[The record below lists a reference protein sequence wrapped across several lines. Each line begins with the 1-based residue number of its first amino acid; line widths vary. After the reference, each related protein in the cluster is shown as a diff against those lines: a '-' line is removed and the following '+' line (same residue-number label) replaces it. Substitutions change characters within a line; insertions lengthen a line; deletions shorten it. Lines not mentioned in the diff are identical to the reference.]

1 MAAPGPREFQET
13 PRTCAWIQIHLALV
27 ALLLVGCDSTPPV
40 PAEKSVAETAP
51 RFRNATLP
59 LEPPQHSTEVRPDD
73 WFEEQTLPVE
83 YHDGR
88 EAALYTLVETVGGGA
103 ALFDYDRDGL
113 IEVFVCGGGTFSATA
128 PHVHGRSASLVRY
141 SDRHDVALAAR
152 LTDSRLYSHG
162 CAVGDFDSDGFAD
175 LFVAGF
181 SGVQVFQNQG
191 DGTFEEVSERL
202 QIESEGWQTGGAWAD
217 VTGDGL
223 LDLFVMTYAN
233 WSYDPKQQCINDL
246 NLRDVCAPPRYAGQA
261 DQLFLNRGDG
271 TFANVSADAGVSPF
285 EDRGLGLVAADWN
298 QDGHVD
304 FYVANDVQENRLFL
318 GQSKFPF
325 QEEALLKGVAL
336 SADGQRQGSMGVAV
350 GDYDRDGW
358 LDLYWA
364 NFATEDNSLFRN
376 DAVGG
381 FMDDTVRMGTAG
393 MFRPWVGFGSL
404 LADFDSDGWLDL
416 FVSNGHVAY
425 ERQDA
430 PYFQPPQL
438 ARNLQGQRFQEV
450 SQSGGAYFRSARA
463 GRGAATADLNGD
475 GALDVVVVHQSA
487 PVSVLLNR
495 RAPTAWLGVQLVGTT
510 CHRDAVGAR
519 IRLADE
525 QPIQARFVV
534 GGGSFVSHSD
544 QRALFPLSESRS
556 RDVIVDWP
564 QGGRERFSAL
574 NPREW
579 HVLRQGFGQSE

>member
-1 MAAPGPREFQET
+1 M
-13 PRTCAWIQIHLALV
+13 LALCFFVPLIAIAV
-27 ALLLVGCDSTPPV
+27 AGCDSRPSKPV
-40 PAEKSVAETAP
+40 EKASEPAP

-59 LEPPQHSTEVRPDD
+59 QEPKHAPAEVRTDD
-73 WFEEQTLPVE
+73 WFEEQLLPVE

-88 EAALYTLVETVGGGA
+88 EAGLYSLVETVGGGT
-103 ALFDYDRDGL
+103 ALFDYDRDGS
-113 IEVFVCGGGTFSATA
+113 IEVLVCGGGTFSESA
-128 PHVHGRSASLVRY
+128 PHVLGRPASLVRY
-141 SDRHDVALAAR
+141 PEGTDVTRLAR
-152 LTDSRLYSHG
+152 LADQRLYSHG

-175 LFVAGF
+175 LLIAGYG
-181 SGVQVFQNQG
+181 GVQVFQNLG
-191 DGTFEEVSERL
+191 DGTFQEVSEVLR
-202 QIESEGWQTGGAWAD
+202 IMTEGWQTGGAWAD
-217 VTGDGL
+217 VNGDGL
-223 LDLFVMTYAN
+223 LDLFVMNYAAWN
-233 WSYDPKQQCINDL
+233 YDPKQQCINDL
-246 NLRDVCAPPRYAGQA
+246 NLRDVCPPPRYEGQA

-271 TFANVSADAGVSPF
+271 TFAEVSSKAGVRPF
-285 EDRGLGLVAADWN
+285 QERGLGIVAADWN
-298 QDGHVD
+298 QDGRID

-318 GQSKFPF
+318 GQPEFPF

-350 GDYDRDGW
+350 GDYNRDGW

-376 DAVGG
+376 DTVGG
-381 FMDDTVRMGTAG
+381 FIDDTVPMGTSG

-416 FVSNGHVAY
+416 LVANGHVAY

-438 ARNLQGQRFQEV
+438 ARNLAGQRFRDV
-450 SQSGGAYFRSARA
+450 SLTGGSYFRSSHA

-475 GALDVVVVHQSA
+475 GALDVVIVHQSA

-495 RAPTAWLGVQLVGTT
+495 RTPTAWLGVQLVGTA

-544 QRALFPLSESRS
+544 QRALFPLSESRP

-564 QGGRERFSAL
+564 QGGSERFTAL
-574 NPREW
+574 SPKQW
-579 HVLRQGFGQSE
+579 HVLRQGYGQRME